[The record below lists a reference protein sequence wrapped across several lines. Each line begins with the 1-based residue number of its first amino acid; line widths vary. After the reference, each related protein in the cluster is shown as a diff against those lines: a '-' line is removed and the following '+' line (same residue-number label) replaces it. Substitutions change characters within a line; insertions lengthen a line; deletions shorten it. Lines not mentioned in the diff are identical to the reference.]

1 MSPLKSVCW
10 ERQARSWCPFQALD
24 KLSLAFLVL

>member
-10 ERQARSWCPFQALD
+10 EHEARSWYPLQALF